1 MLRKQERLL
10 PIQSKTTPH
19 DVDHL
24 FDVSLN
30 LFLSRATKTAMET
43 PPPSIT
49 CTPSSDSNFACQ
61 RCCQPLKMHASFDD
75 LDEKSRAE
83 LMVGSKQHVERST
96 DPGCDII
103 CKPVEALK
111 LSESGSSGNNGF
123 LVIGEQGQ
131 SVRHPISHCD
141 QQDLNYKLQVT
152 SRLFDI
158 LTDQSGIKHPL
169 CEDCAD
175 FLIDQMDNRLEK
187 LEDEC
192 KEFRDYLMLLEKKS
206 TVEEREKEEKLI
218 KDLESQC
225 DQLKKEEED
234 ILRQLQ
240 EMDSEQKLVEH
251 EVESQRHELAQI
263 EKDEKSYWLEY
274 NHLKRNY
281 YSCED
286 ELQSVSCQL
295 RYSQMELEKLKK
307 TNVFNLT
314 FHIWYVYN
322 SLLCLFSYLAV

>member
-1 MLRKQERLL
+1 
-10 PIQSKTTPH
+10 
-19 DVDHL
+19 
-24 FDVSLN
+24 
-30 LFLSRATKTAMET
+30 MET
-43 PPPSIT
+43 PPPSIN
-49 CTPSSDSNFACQ
+49 CIPSSDSNLACQ
-61 RCCQPLKMHASFDD
+61 RCCQPLKIHASFDD

-83 LMVGSKQHVERST
+83 LMVSSSKQHVDESVNE
-96 DPGCDII
+96 PSCDIVY
-103 CKPVEALK
+103 KPVEAVK

-131 SVRHPISHCD
+131 SVRHHSTSHCD

-175 FLIDQMDNRLEK
+175 FLIDQMDKKLEK
-187 LEDEC
+187 IEDEC
-192 KEFRDYLMLLEKKS
+192 KEFRDYLSLLEKKS
-206 TVEEREKEEKLI
+206 TPEQKEKEEKMI

-225 DQLKKEEED
+225 EQLMAEEEAIMSQLKRIDEEHKEVKDEVD
-234 ILRQLQ
+234 TYKQ
-240 EMDSEQKLVEH
+240 ELE
-251 EVESQRHELAQI
+251 QI
-263 EKDEKSYWLEY
+263 EKEETNYWLEY

-281 YSCED
+281 FSCED

-295 RYSQMELEKLKK
+295 RYSQYELEKLKK

-314 FHIWYVYN
+314 FHIWYVN
-322 SLLCLFSYLAV
+322 GNTSY